1 MVSSVEEGRGSS
13 ISSSSIS
20 SRNWGID
27 NRGSLDLAGNSSVD
41 FMKRLSY
48 DSRGSGLLDNGLTR
62 DSNRDGDI
70 VRGIHMDWD
79 RDLNNVIL
87 VDWGIIGDVDLT
99 LNQDRGLDIVDLNLF
114 LDDGGI
120 VGNRSLEDSWDSN
133 GKMRGG
139 GLEDPGVVARDIA
152 GLSKVDLLGDNGGRL
167 VDSGDSRSLSSGGE
181 WCRGCWSNIRGLR
194 EGGNITGNK
203 SMASRGRS
211 KALGGT
217 NSNTSRGNTSS
228 QRCGSQAKTGIGW
241 GSTSHGQDK
250 GKSNERSH
258 VASC

>member
-1 MVSSVEEGRGSS
+1 VEEGRGSS
-13 ISSSSIS
+13 IASSSVS
-20 SRNWGID
+20 SRDWGID
-27 NRGSLDLAGNSSVD
+27 NRGSLDLASDSSID
-41 FMKRLSY
+41 GMMRFSY
-48 DSRGSGLLDNGLTR
+48 NSRGKGLLDNGLTGN
-62 DSNRDGDI
+62 SNRDGDI

-79 RDLNNVIL
+79 RDLNDVIL
-87 VDWGIIGDVDLT
+87 VYWDIIGDVDLA
-99 LNQDRGLDIVDLNLF
+99 LNQNRGLDIVDLNLL

-133 GKMRGG
+133 GEMRGG
-139 GLEDPGVVARDIA
+139 GFQDPGVVARDIA

-181 WCRGCWSNIRGLR
+181 WCRGSRSNIGGLW
-194 EGGNITGNK
+194 EGSNITSNQ
-203 SMASRGRS
+203 SMTSRGRS

-217 NSNTSRGNTSS
+217 NSSHRASGKASS
-228 QRCGSQAKTGIGW
+228 QRCGSQTKTGIGW

>member
-13 ISSSSIS
+13 ISSGSIS

-41 FMKRLSY
+41 GMMRASY
-48 DSRGSGLLDNGLTR
+48 NSWGSGLLDNGLTR

-70 VRGIHMDWD
+70 VRSIHMDWD
-79 RDLNNVIL
+79 RDLNNVVL
-87 VDWGIIGDVDLT
+87 VYWHIIGDVDLT
-99 LNQDRGLDIVDLNLF
+99 LNQDRGLDIMDLNLF
-114 LDDGGI
+114 LDNGGI

-133 GKMRGG
+133 GEMRGG
-139 GLEDPGVVARDIA
+139 GFQDPGVVARDIA

-181 WCRGCWSNIRGLR
+181 WCRGSRSNIGGLW
-194 EGGNITGNK
+194 EGSNITSNQ
-203 SMASRGRS
+203 SMAGRS
-211 KALGGT
+211 RSEALGGT

-241 GSTSHGQDK
+241 GSTSHGHDK
-250 GKSNERSH
+250 G
-258 VASC
+258 